1 MPPATKVTVKVHCFM
16 QGEGGA
22 FEDLYVGGG
31 LGGRGGG
38 VAKLP
43 FFFGHVLKKATTLVI
58 YY

>member
-1 MPPATKVTVKVHCFM
+1 MPPATKVAVKVHCFM

-43 FFFGHVLKKATTLVI
+43 FFFGHVLKKPLL
-58 YY
+58 

>member
-38 VAKLP
+38 LQSFHSFLAM
-43 FFFGHVLKKATTLVI
+43 
-58 YY
+58 Y